1 MTDWYECALAA
12 DWRLEQLEAAIA
24 STTAMNRT
32 HDLVAERNRLR
43 RFVRFCELAR
53 EFDADANT
61 GADP

>member
-1 MTDWYECALAA
+1 MTDWHRCALAA

-24 STTAMNRT
+24 TTSAINRT

-53 EFDADANT
+53 EFED
-61 GADP
+61 GGVSE